1 MHPRIRRALTSISLS
16 ILASVVLGCGGPA
29 EKPRT
34 STRSESTVEPHQGNL
49 SRRGGSPTVRESY
62 GRQLDNPNTTNDE
75 SNDQPV
81 GHFGTVT
88 LIVSQ
93 AESGHTYTLDV
104 EMDGSEATRIY
115 FPKGGW
121 VDLEGCELEDG
132 YAGKCIDENGRH
144 WTFEGERQR

>member
-1 MHPRIRRALTSISLS
+1 MTALPWGLALLLLTSC
-16 ILASVVLGCGGPA
+16 ASPSQT
-29 EKPRT
+29 P
-34 STRSESTVEPHQGNL
+34 SRSSGVQPHQGNL
-49 SRRGGSPTVRESY
+49 SKHGGSPTVRKSY
-62 GRQLDNPNTTNDE
+62 QPLPDNSSTTNDE

-104 EMDGSEATRIY
+104 ELDGLEAKRIY

-121 VDLEGCELEDG
+121 VDLEGCELEDDLTG
-132 YAGKCIDENGRH
+132 DCMDENGRH
-144 WTFEGERQR
+144 WTFEGER